1 MNKFVVWMLK
11 FGYLLDCKPTAV
23 GLGYSAVYV
32 IRFYL
37 LFVFSVIRLYLLLLC
52 ICYSFLS
59 VSRLYLLFVYICYS
73 LVSAMPISAAYRSPR
88 KVRQSSPEVL
98 TTTMRCYFLR
108 IALTLVAITTSLVS
122 SEEEHCML
130 LCDRMKMPGP
140 KIPYSLFQ
148 CDDGQV

>member
-1 MNKFVVWMLK
+1 MNKSVVWILK

-59 VSRLYLLFVYICYS
+59 VSRLYLLFVSISVIRLYLLFTCVCYAYLS
-73 LVSAMPISAAYRSPR
+73 CISKSSRSSAKLS
-88 KVRQSSPEVL
+88 
-98 TTTMRCYFLR
+98 
-108 IALTLVAITTSLVS
+108 
-122 SEEEHCML
+122 
-130 LCDRMKMPGP
+130 
-140 KIPYSLFQ
+140 
-148 CDDGQV
+148 